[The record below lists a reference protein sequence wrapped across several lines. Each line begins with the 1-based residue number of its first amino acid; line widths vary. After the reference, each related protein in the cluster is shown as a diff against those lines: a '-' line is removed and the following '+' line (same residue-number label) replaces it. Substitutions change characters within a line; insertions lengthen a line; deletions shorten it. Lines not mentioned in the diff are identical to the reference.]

1 MAFVI
6 DASATLPWRFED
18 EATLWT
24 EGLLN
29 RVEGGEEVRFPAHW
43 PLEVLNGLLMAERR
57 NRVTH
62 DQIREFVDDLAALR
76 IRLEPAHSASEWLTI
91 LALSER
97 HRLTTYDA
105 AYLNL
110 AHRLGLPL
118 ATLDDDLRKAA
129 VAANVSLVGP

>member
-29 RVEGGEEVRFPAHW
+29 RVEGGEEVRVPAHW

-91 LALSER
+91 LLHHGLAVTFIGRRGEKSFR
-97 HRLTTYDA
+97 HHFVQNGRLNA
-105 AYLNL
+105 IF
-110 AHRLGLPL
+110 AH
-118 ATLDDDLRKAA
+118 
-129 VAANVSLVGP
+129 